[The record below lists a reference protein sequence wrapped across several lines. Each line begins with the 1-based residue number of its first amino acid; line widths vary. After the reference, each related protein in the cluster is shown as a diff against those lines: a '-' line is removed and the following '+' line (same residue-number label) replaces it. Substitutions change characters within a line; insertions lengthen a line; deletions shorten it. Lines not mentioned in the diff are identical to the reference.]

1 MSYPPGSLRSCH
13 EADGRSDRSGGSGGT
28 GSGSGCGNIY
38 GSIYN
43 AFSEYKLHQ
52 SDSSN
57 PASNSAWQKWSASF
71 DALLSDGE
79 GVALFKA
86 YLESEGCGNLLDFW
100 FAVQGFRSKVD
111 PSDRKKV
118 LQLIKVIYQTYI
130 RGSSSTTAPPPSSTS
145 SSSRCRRNHAPVR
158 LRQETRRAIADR
170 LSHKSSLDQTVFDE
184 AQQEVGHLLRN
195 TAYQAFLKSDAFI
208 AHIQQGSGF
217 PPESSIPRHAFG
229 SPVYPGSLPTVEEDR
244 ELGVEKPP
252 GKGSVTPASST
263 YHCFCGPQVLLPQ
276 QQQQAH
282 IQLCSC
288 QINSQWSVPY
298 QPQGCYPQAAPLTQ
312 ENLQITRFQRAELPV
327 PQHLS
332 SCPHCHT
339 PYQQPVAPSNPLS
352 PAQHKPTGRF
362 GASSQRKWMDAVW
375 TRYIAPYHT
384 PLSSLCTEQRFFPG
398 SSPRWAS
405 LVKARILHANKT
417 RPTLAVNQR
426 WKACQKCYA
435 GGSAKTCSGRQCA
448 ITGVFSVYHDPPPV
462 VGSRRRRCL
471 MTRGGSA
478 PQITI
483 RRALI
488 SVWCV
493 RGKESE
499 VTGDGE
505 VKSAS
510 MPDPLLPWHTKFPQS
525 IASPKHDYFSSPG
538 LGGGFARPPPNPY
551 HVSFAP
557 VSTQD
562 SEHHSISSGTH
573 TEESLSHTDGTCDDS
588 RLRMHFLMRH
598 APRMPAT
605 QAAPPTNYP
614 VFEPTPPPPPPLNTS
629 TSIRGTNCKHKR
641 GSSAT
646 RKGTATTTSATNMGK
661 AVTIRAQNMAELD
674 PTAFAKLLNERLQRV
689 VEDRA
694 ATELLEKLMTD
705 IGIVSSLSMQETLLS
720 LKVGKNEEGEEGE
733 VVEGDHAVEA
743 NGDAGRLAS
752 APTVEASTNSCET
765 RSQPAT
771 EAAPNPTTRPGSQ
784 ALEASAKPSVLQ
796 RPWADRLLAAARVQ
810 HAEHGDNAQ
819 AILEDHCS
827 RIWATSADRTPTSG
841 SGSGESADIQRRSG
855 PPQPTT
861 GLLPPDEMEE
871 EEEEEDDCV
880 RPQLLQESTPPSLT
894 TQPPSQFPSRFDF
907 HQQVNETQLVASR
920 SVGDRLQ
927 DGIALRHQTA
937 MPLHRSGHAD
947 PLTATAATATGIAA
961 RRRLAT
967 LPPCSSTARVRVCA
981 LSPINATHF
990 SGSGGFKSTYAT
1002 APSHPPPAKS
1012 PQPPPHLS
1020 TSTTSSTSGSGGGGG
1035 LVVGYYLCDD
1045 PVPYRSQWP
1054 SHEITLGQFKH
1065 LVPKKGL
1072 FRFFFKTTS
1081 DEFDSGV
1088 VHQEISNDDA
1098 ILPLW
1103 EGKVVAK
1110 IERVEQ

>member
-362 GASSQRKWMDAVW
+362 GASSQRKWMDAV
-375 TRYIAPYHT
+375 
-384 PLSSLCTEQRFFPG
+384 C
-398 SSPRWAS
+398 
-405 LVKARILHANKT
+405 
-417 RPTLAVNQR
+417 
-426 WKACQKCYA
+426 
-435 GGSAKTCSGRQCA
+435 
-448 ITGVFSVYHDPPPV
+448 
-462 VGSRRRRCL
+462 
-471 MTRGGSA
+471 
-478 PQITI
+478 
-483 RRALI
+483 
-488 SVWCV
+488 
-493 RGKESE
+493 
-499 VTGDGE
+499 
-505 VKSAS
+505 
-510 MPDPLLPWHTKFPQS
+510 
-525 IASPKHDYFSSPG
+525 PKHDYFSSPG

-573 TEESLSHTDGTCDDS
+573 TEESLSHTDGTW
-588 RLRMHFLMRH
+588 
-598 APRMPAT
+598 
-605 QAAPPTNYP
+605 
-614 VFEPTPPPPPPLNTS
+614 
-629 TSIRGTNCKHKR
+629 
-641 GSSAT
+641 
-646 RKGTATTTSATNMGK
+646 
-661 AVTIRAQNMAELD
+661 
-674 PTAFAKLLNERLQRV
+674 
-689 VEDRA
+689 
-694 ATELLEKLMTD
+694 
-705 IGIVSSLSMQETLLS
+705 
-720 LKVGKNEEGEEGE
+720 
-733 VVEGDHAVEA
+733 A
-743 NGDAGRLAS
+743 NFDW
-752 APTVEASTNSCET
+752 
-765 RSQPAT
+765 
-771 EAAPNPTTRPGSQ
+771 
-784 ALEASAKPSVLQ
+784 SV
-796 RPWADRLLAAARVQ
+796 
-810 HAEHGDNAQ
+810 
-819 AILEDHCS
+819 I
-827 RIWATSADRTPTSG
+827 
-841 SGSGESADIQRRSG
+841 
-855 PPQPTT
+855 
-861 GLLPPDEMEE
+861 
-871 EEEEEDDCV
+871 
-880 RPQLLQESTPPSLT
+880 
-894 TQPPSQFPSRFDF
+894 F
-907 HQQVNETQLVASR
+907 
-920 SVGDRLQ
+920 
-927 DGIALRHQTA
+927 
-937 MPLHRSGHAD
+937 
-947 PLTATAATATGIAA
+947 
-961 RRRLAT
+961 
-967 LPPCSSTARVRVCA
+967 
-981 LSPINATHF
+981 
-990 SGSGGFKSTYAT
+990 
-1002 APSHPPPAKS
+1002 
-1012 PQPPPHLS
+1012 
-1020 TSTTSSTSGSGGGGG
+1020 
-1035 LVVGYYLCDD
+1035 
-1045 PVPYRSQWP
+1045 
-1054 SHEITLGQFKH
+1054 
-1065 LVPKKGL
+1065 
-1072 FRFFFKTTS
+1072 
-1081 DEFDSGV
+1081 
-1088 VHQEISNDDA
+1088 
-1098 ILPLW
+1098 
-1103 EGKVVAK
+1103 
-1110 IERVEQ
+1110 